1 MKISHKIALAS
12 ISLLTVGQLFAQNVK
27 QKDVVFKSKADS
39 ITIGATISAPE
50 KAGKYPAIIIASGT
64 GPQDRDGT
72 MAGTKMFARI
82 ANYLT
87 PKGYIV
93 LRMDDRG
100 VGKTTGEYRYATTAD
115 FAQDVLGAVDFLKG
129 EKNVDLSHIGLLG
142 HSEGGA
148 VISIAAS
155 QSKDVAFLISLAG
168 LASNGLESLF
178 VQNENL
184 VNNSPLPEVDK
195 KRSNEINRLMF
206 ATAFQYATSDSLES
220 KLNRVYNYWKS
231 KDDIYFKTL
240 GIEFD
245 HFRFPIWSYVQ
256 TAIGP
261 WYRYFVKY
269 DPQIYLSK
277 IDVPI
282 LAINGSKDSFVDPV
296 NLTYWKQYSRSGQ
309 QGKVTTLLLP
319 SVNHLLQP
327 CKTCAPSEYAQL
339 GEMPD
344 STLDSI
350 VKWLGDTVK

>member
-129 EKNVDLSHIGLLG
+129 EKKCRPVPYWLT
-142 HSEGGA
+142 GA
-148 VISIAAS
+148 
-155 QSKDVAFLISLAG
+155 
-168 LASNGLESLF
+168 
-178 VQNENL
+178 
-184 VNNSPLPEVDK
+184 
-195 KRSNEINRLMF
+195 
-206 ATAFQYATSDSLES
+206 
-220 KLNRVYNYWKS
+220 
-231 KDDIYFKTL
+231 
-240 GIEFD
+240 
-245 HFRFPIWSYVQ
+245 
-256 TAIGP
+256 
-261 WYRYFVKY
+261 
-269 DPQIYLSK
+269 
-277 IDVPI
+277 
-282 LAINGSKDSFVDPV
+282 
-296 NLTYWKQYSRSGQ
+296 
-309 QGKVTTLLLP
+309 
-319 SVNHLLQP
+319 
-327 CKTCAPSEYAQL
+327 
-339 GEMPD
+339 
-344 STLDSI
+344 
-350 VKWLGDTVK
+350 